1 MKKEKRVNKTKEQ
14 LLEEQKQREETLRLR
29 SIVKE
34 QIYPLLLEKSKSI
47 DDAKIF
53 SSTVSISIKQAF
65 NNTMRKML
73 VEELKLK
80 GMLSESEEK
89 ERYEK
94 MFDILNT
101 ETIFN
106 ALKMID
112 EMPNAIDGFIREEMC
127 KRPLSELKADF
138 L

>member
-1 MKKEKRVNKTKEQ
+1 MKKEKRINKTKEQ

-29 SIVKE
+29 KIVKE
-34 QIYPLLLEKSKSI
+34 KIYPLLLEKSKSI

-80 GMLSESEEK
+80 SMLSESEEK

-127 KRPLSELKADF
+127 KRPLSELKAEF

>member
-1 MKKEKRVNKTKEQ
+1 MKKEKRINKTKDQ

-29 SIVKE
+29 KIVKE

-47 DDAKIF
+47 DDAKVF

-65 NNTMRKML
+65 NNTMRKIL

-89 ERYEK
+89 GRYEQ

-127 KRPLSELKADF
+127 TRPLNELKAEF